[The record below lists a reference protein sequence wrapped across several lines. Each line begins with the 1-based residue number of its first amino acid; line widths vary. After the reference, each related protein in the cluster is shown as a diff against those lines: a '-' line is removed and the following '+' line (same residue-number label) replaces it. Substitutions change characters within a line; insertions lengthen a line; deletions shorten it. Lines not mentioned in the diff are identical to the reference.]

1 VIGGEGLDT
10 IQIVTKQAIVTP
22 FEGVT
27 YRRWTIILRLFL
39 FGLLGL
45 NCCLGGLFDLN
56 FCLASL
62 FGLRLSRRCGR

>member
-22 FEGVT
+22 FEGVK
-27 YRRWTIILRLFL
+27 YRRCCIFPRLFL
-39 FGLLGL
+39 AGLLGL
-45 NCCLGGLFDLN
+45 NCCLGGLFGLS